1 MNRRIH
7 DLDWQIWTDTEF
19 EKRVTKLLCIDI
31 DDATDLDFIE
41 LFDILQIIKAKK
53 HSIKDECRVKAE
65 LNKKLSCK
73 YHNIT
78 VEEIRRE
85 FKYFFTYDNND
96 ELKADRYQFRFSF
109 FKVFEEYNWHKIFKE
124 YDLKNILENKLISLS
139 DLLKTKYWGK
149 KYPLVKELFL
159 NEPENFQL
167 LLSNFTDSKNNY
179 VIPENISKIEFYKLA
194 VCYVNGNSDFEPN
207 LNYLKLMQNG
217 LSGIEK
223 FIDIDAILKLKIK
236 KEIERQ
242 TNNFF
247 YKNKGYKQRLAVY
260 GNIGDFNKENSNHE
274 IRGYVDVDFL
284 KQYSDI
290 PTLLNSIQYLYNFFN
305 ENGIWNL
312 VSFPNI
318 EELEISS
325 ILTLKS
331 NRHYDTGSYFLAK
344 QWIILNELRMV
355 REVLKQEHHLEFEDM
370 FNYFFSKYSERTFNL
385 TWLPINFSR
394 DESYGTKVSVMF
406 ISEENIRKQW
416 HSYSQYH
423 EINRDLI
430 NLTNTPKIEEL
441 KSIVPNKYVYV
452 DSREMIRIN
461 NLLFSTQ
468 KNLGYIDENLYENTF
483 IELIYKHKVSY
494 SDFATYQL
502 SDINFL
508 IKEEIISVRKN
519 GEIFVT
525 HNQKQMIL
533 ICKFLWAYGV
543 INYYNFPFVKAGDL
557 SEEYHNLINTKI
569 RQGYLKTESTLFS
582 IPEVNYLNYLLNN
595 SEYNNAKALRNKHDH
610 SYIAEKDEENLEDY
624 LYSLAV
630 IFVYIIKINEEFHLK
645 NLLEGKEGFWTQ

>member
-1 MNRRIH
+1 
-7 DLDWQIWTDTEF
+7 
-19 EKRVTKLLCIDI
+19 
-31 DDATDLDFIE
+31 
-41 LFDILQIIKAKK
+41 
-53 HSIKDECRVKAE
+53 
-65 LNKKLSCK
+65 
-73 YHNIT
+73 
-78 VEEIRRE
+78 
-85 FKYFFTYDNND
+85 
-96 ELKADRYQFRFSF
+96 
-109 FKVFEEYNWHKIFKE
+109 
-124 YDLKNILENKLISLS
+124 
-139 DLLKTKYWGK
+139 
-149 KYPLVKELFL
+149 
-159 NEPENFQL
+159 
-167 LLSNFTDSKNNY
+167 
-179 VIPENISKIEFYKLA
+179 
-194 VCYVNGNSDFEPN
+194 
-207 LNYLKLMQNG
+207 
-217 LSGIEK
+217 
-223 FIDIDAILKLKIK
+223 
-236 KEIERQ
+236 
-242 TNNFF
+242 
-247 YKNKGYKQRLAVY
+247 
-260 GNIGDFNKENSNHE
+260 
-274 IRGYVDVDFL
+274 
-284 KQYSDI
+284 
-290 PTLLNSIQYLYNFFN
+290 
-305 ENGIWNL
+305 
-312 VSFPNI
+312 
-318 EELEISS
+318 
-325 ILTLKS
+325 
-331 NRHYDTGSYFLAK
+331 
-344 QWIILNELRMV
+344 
-355 REVLKQEHHLEFEDM
+355 
-370 FNYFFSKYSERTFNL
+370 
-385 TWLPINFSR
+385 
-394 DESYGTKVSVMF
+394 MF
-406 ISEENIRKQW
+406 IAEENIRKQW

-452 DSREMIRIN
+452 DSREMIRIKN
-461 NLLFSTQ
+461 LLFSTQKNLLFSTQ

-494 SDFATYQL
+494 SDFKTYQL